1 MNDPECS
8 LGFVHC
14 EPVTAWPAGWQI
26 VAILLGVVVAGW
38 VVYRSR

>member
-14 EPVTAWPAGWQI
+14 ERVTSWPAGWQL
-26 VAILLGVVVAGW
+26 VAILAVVAGSIW
-38 VVYRSR
+38 AIRRSR

>member
-1 MNDPECS
+1 MNNAECS

-14 EPVTAWPAGWQI
+14 ERVTAWPSGWLL

-38 VVYRSR
+38 AFYRSR

>member
-1 MNDPECS
+1 MNSAECS

-14 EPVTAWPAGWQI
+14 ERVTTWPSGWLL

-38 VVYRSR
+38 LVWRSK